1 MLRAKRAAEQV
12 SSKWVVK
19 TEWMVVGLAEQLK
32 SWSRAGKQQVG
43 GEDRGDGGGDSRR
56 SEELGATMGRNNQ
69 LGVRSFLPARCF
81 PQTCP
86 RKAWTSE
93 PNSDKAKDSFVFAR
107 CSAMLV

>member
-1 MLRAKRAAEQV
+1 ML
-12 SSKWVVK
+12 
-19 TEWMVVGLAEQLK
+19 VGLVEQLK
-32 SWSRAGKQQVG
+32 SWSRAGEKQVG

-56 SEELGATMGRNNQ
+56 SEKQGATTGRKNQ
-69 LGVRSFLPARCF
+69 LGVHSFLPARCF

-93 PNSDKAKDSFVFAR
+93 PNSDKAKDSFVFAG